1 MFKGSCLKYITIFHI
16 FLIVLLGNNFSD
28 KIINIQNTI
37 TDNFQFQYLKSKEI
51 LTIQEVKDIDF
62 TETSSNNFSLGYT
75 NSQLWIKLNLKNNNS
90 KSEFVLTVNEHFY
103 EIFNLY
109 YFDEI
114 NNKWIKKENGLFIP
128 IENREIKTNKL
139 ATKIILQPDETKT
152 FYIELKGKYSY
163 FGKLLIYDSDS
174 FYLNK
179 QITVNIF
186 YTFIFSIFTVILLFT
201 LFLSI
206 KIKEKL
212 YFYYL
217 GYSFFYLIY
226 TINISG
232 MLAYFDLHHY
242 VYKLHSA
249 GAFTTAF
256 FALFSIEY
264 LNIKKHARYFNY
276 LLLFISFLLFILGFL
291 LIYEYTPWN
300 KVINNTVA
308 IVNIAL
314 IIASIISYL
323 KGHQFAKYY
332 TLILVFFFIFI
343 LIFTTMVGGVT
354 EYNILTR
361 YGYIAASAV
370 ELIGFTLL
378 LVNEYSVSRNK
389 QIEYQ
394 EQLITIKTKQEE
406 LLKKEVEKRTQ
417 ELEESNQKL
426 SLLVK
431 ERELLL
437 KEIFHRVK
445 NNFHM
450 ILGMLWFESQKHENK
465 EIFTEL
471 TNRIKSMSKLHEQL
485 LYSSKDLIQINI
497 NEYLKNIIEN
507 ITFSYANKNFYIDYH
522 IENIY
527 LSFEEA
533 LNLGV
538 IVNEILTN
546 SIKHNQNIKENYINI
561 FLKTIDEK
569 IELRIEDNSKE
580 FSIENSRGLGLN
592 LIKEFSK
599 KLSDS
604 QYTYTFDKTA
614 CFTLTF
620 RKNKN

>member
-1 MFKGSCLKYITIFHI
+1 MFKGLWLKYITIFHI
-16 FLIVLLGNNFSD
+16 FLVVLLGNNFYD
-28 KIINIQNTI
+28 KNINIQNTI
-37 TDNFQFQYLKSKEI
+37 TDNFQFQYLKSKKM

-75 NSQLWIKLNLKNNNS
+75 NSQLWIKLNLKNNNP
-90 KSEFVLTVNEHFY
+90 KSEFILTVNEHFY
-103 EIFNLY
+103 EVFNLY

-114 NNKWIKKENGLFIP
+114 NNKWIKKENGLFTS
-128 IENREIKTNKL
+128 IENREVKTNKL
-139 ATKIILQPDETKT
+139 ATKIDLKQGESKT
-152 FYIELKGKYSY
+152 FYLELKGKYSY

-174 FYLNK
+174 FYLSK
-179 QITVNIF
+179 QITINIF

-206 KIKEKL
+206 KIKEKI

-232 MLAYFDLHHY
+232 LLAYFDLHHY
-242 VYKLHSA
+242 VYKIHSA

-264 LNIKKHARYFNY
+264 LNLKKHAKYFNY
-276 LLLFISFLLFILGFL
+276 LLLFVSFLLFILGFL
-291 LIYEYTPWN
+291 LLYEYTPWN

-308 IVNIAL
+308 LVNILL
-314 IIASIISYL
+314 IIASIISYF
-323 KGHQFAKYY
+323 KGHNFAKYY
-332 TLILVFFFIFI
+332 TSILIFFFIFI
-343 LIFTTMVGGVT
+343 LIFTTMVGGIT

-361 YGYIAASAV
+361 YGYIGASAI
-370 ELIGFTLL
+370 EFIGFTLL
-378 LVNEYSVSRNK
+378 LVNEYSVSRTK
-389 QIEYQ
+389 QITYQ
-394 EQLITIKTKQEE
+394 EELISIKTKQEE
-406 LLKKEVEKRTQ
+406 ILKKEVENRTQ
-417 ELEESNQKL
+417 ELEESNKKL
-426 SLLVK
+426 SSLVK

-450 ILGMLWFESQKHENK
+450 ILGMLWFESQKHDNK

-485 LYSSKDLIQINI
+485 LYSSKDLVQINI
-497 NEYLKNIIEN
+497 NEYLKNIIQN
-507 ITFSYANKNFYIDYH
+507 ISFSYTSKNFYINSH
-522 IENIY
+522 IEDIY

-561 FLKTIDEK
+561 FLATIDEK
-569 IELRIEDNSKE
+569 IELRIEDKSEKFSVENSK
-580 FSIENSRGLGLN
+580 GLGLN
-592 LIKEFSK
+592 LVKEFLK
-599 KLSDS
+599 KLNDAN
-604 QYTYTFDKTA
+604 YTLTFNDIS
-614 CFTLTF
+614 CFRLTF
-620 RKNKN
+620 RKNN

>member
-1 MFKGSCLKYITIFHI
+1 MFKDLWLKYITIFHI
-16 FLIVLLGNNFSD
+16 FLVVLLGNNFYE
-28 KIINIQNTI
+28 KNINIQNTI
-37 TDNFQFQYLKSKEI
+37 TDNFQFQYFKSKKT
-51 LTIQEVKDIDF
+51 LTIEEVENIDF

-75 NSQLWIKLNLKNNNS
+75 NSQLWIKLNLKNNNP
-90 KSEFVLTVNEHFY
+90 KSEFILTVNEHFY
-103 EIFNLY
+103 EVFNIY

-114 NNKWIKKENGLFIP
+114 NNKWIKKENGLFIS
-128 IENREIKTNKL
+128 IENREVKTNKL
-139 ATKIILQPDETKT
+139 ATKIDIKQGESKT
-152 FYIELKGKYSY
+152 FYLELKGKYSY

-174 FYLNK
+174 FYLSK

-186 YTFIFSIFTVILLFT
+186 YTFIFSIFTVIILFT

-206 KIKEKL
+206 KIKKKI

-217 GYSFFYLIY
+217 GYSLFFLIY

-232 MLAYFDLHHY
+232 ILAYFDLHHY
-242 VYKLHSA
+242 VYKIHSA

-264 LNIKKHARYFNY
+264 LNLKKHAKYFNY

-291 LIYEYTPWN
+291 LLYEYTLWN

-308 IVNIAL
+308 LVNILL
-314 IIASIISYL
+314 IIVSIIIYF
-323 KGHQFAKYY
+323 KGHYFAKYY
-332 TLILVFFFIFI
+332 TSILILFFIFI
-343 LIFTTMVGGVT
+343 LIFTTMVGGIT

-361 YGYIAASAV
+361 YGYIGASAV

-378 LVNEYSVSRNK
+378 LVNDYSVSRTK
-389 QIEYQ
+389 QIDYQ
-394 EQLITIKTKQEE
+394 EQLILIKTKQEE
-406 LLKKEVEKRTQ
+406 ILKKEVEKRTQ

-426 SLLVK
+426 FSLVK

-450 ILGMLWFESQKHENK
+450 ILGMLWFESQKHDNK

-485 LYSSKDLIQINI
+485 LYSSKDLVQINI
-497 NEYLKNIIEN
+497 NEYLKNIIQN
-507 ITFSYANKNFYIDYH
+507 ISFSYTSKNFYINSH
-522 IENIY
+522 IEDIY

-561 FLKTIDEK
+561 FLATIDEK
-569 IELRIEDNSKE
+569 IELRIEDNSEK
-580 FSIENSRGLGLN
+580 FSVENSKGLGLN
-592 LIKEFSK
+592 LVKEFLK
-599 KLSDS
+599 KLNDAN
-604 QYTYTFDKTA
+604 YTLTFNDIS
-614 CFTLTF
+614 CFRLTF
-620 RKNKN
+620 RKNN